1 MMFSLILVLLQGWG
15 LYAEYLGEEMGL
27 YNKTALEL

>member
-1 MMFSLILVLLQGWG
+1 MVLFSQQGWG

-27 YNKTALEL
+27 YNKTALELLVL